1 MHPKKPGK
9 REELEEQYQVVFT
22 AVCIRLI
29 LLACVLL
36 SGAEATPDGLH
47 PGTFGAARK
56 WEAVLATGG
65 GGRRGGRRGGSRG
78 RHRRT

>member
-1 MHPKKPGK
+1 MRADYKYDFMCVHSQDLQNGLSPMYRNLETKVHPRNPRK

-47 PGTFGAARK
+47 
-56 WEAVLATGG
+56 
-65 GGRRGGRRGGSRG
+65 
-78 RHRRT
+78 